1 MKKAELLAP
10 TGNRTALAAAI
21 QAGCDAVYLGM
32 KSFNMRGAPTNFTTA
47 QLKMASALCR
57 DHGVDCISEVDL
69 PPA

>member
-10 TGNRTALAAAI
+10 AGNRTALAAAI

-47 QLKMASALCR
+47 QLKAA
-57 DHGVDCISEVDL
+57 
-69 PPA
+69 